1 MQLRG
6 SHLSKREVQSVKL
19 CSFVELIPVKVL
31 ALIGGQVVRGAQLAK
46 VSVGAGN
53 VESVK
58 TEHDFSIRKPHR
70 CHRWGMNIRDT
81 VGLG

>member
-46 VSVGAGN
+46 VSVGSGN
-53 VESVK
+53 VESVE
-58 TEHDFSIRKPHR
+58 TEHGVFSHEESPTDVID
-70 CHRWGMNIRDT
+70 GA
-81 VGLG
+81 